1 MARLKSHQLGTDVS
15 DELVNEYET
24 RVETTADTQ
33 GIIVTTTDPTTMA
46 TLSERCSAVVLKLN
60 NQELKNGG
68 SSSSAMTSGLA
79 GDVNLDDND
88 ANNGKP
94 PRFLSHS
101 CSTSEDEN
109 NLSFANSRTIIKP

>member
-79 GDVNLDDND
+79 DVNLDDND